1 MKYGSFNPD
10 VLIGGDGITNDAVWL
25 ERLQKFVNIRW
36 DDSPNPNPRPRR
48 GGFWYLPFGVGYL
61 IARTGG
67 FGAGRG
73 FQCLMLRRRFGVE
86 GF

>member
-36 DDSPNPNPRPRR
+36 DDSPNPNPRP
-48 GGFWYLPFGVGYL
+48 PT
-61 IARTGG
+61 A
-67 FGAGRG
+67 AGRFLVFAFWG
-73 FQCLMLRRRFGVE
+73 GIFDCEDRWIWGRAGIPVSNVAE
-86 GF
+86 AVWG